1 MAVCIAVIAKEVG
14 ARPGRPVGGWRAG
27 EGREEHRAGRGAC
40 AGLGLRLA
48 LWAGRKGDMAGQRDG
63 EGGEG
68 RGGGEG
74 VGPWREMGT
83 QLLLGQGLS
92 CRALRTDPNRSDV
105 GVLSCGCCLCRRVA
119 GPCTEAGP
127 FCRSVL
133 QVL

>member
-27 EGREEHRAGRGAC
+27 EGREEQRAGRGAC

-68 RGGGEG
+68 RGGGRPLERDG
-74 VGPWREMGT
+74 HTAAAGT
-83 QLLLGQGLS
+83 G
-92 CRALRTDPNRSDV
+92 A
-105 GVLSCGCCLCRRVA
+105 
-119 GPCTEAGP
+119 
-127 FCRSVL
+127 FL
-133 QVL
+133 QSPADRPQ